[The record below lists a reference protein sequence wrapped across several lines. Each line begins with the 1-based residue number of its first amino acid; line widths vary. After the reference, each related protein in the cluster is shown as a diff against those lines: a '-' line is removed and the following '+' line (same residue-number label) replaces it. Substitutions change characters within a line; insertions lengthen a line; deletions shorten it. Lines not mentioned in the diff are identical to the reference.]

1 MKEFLEVRNSMRD
14 LSLTNTKEGKDL
26 LNKIR
31 NIEKMT
37 EDYFDEM
44 FKAIDGVSKKID
56 GLNEDF
62 FTKIFGKALQKGFG

>member
-1 MKEFLEVRNSMRD
+1 MKEFLEVRNGMRD

-44 FKAIDGVSKKID
+44 FKTIDGVSKKID

-62 FTKIFGKALQKGFG
+62 FTKIFGQALQKGFG

>member
-1 MKEFLEVRNSMRD
+1 MKEFFEVRNGMRD

-62 FTKIFGKALQKGFG
+62 FTKIFG